1 MTGIAPFAWTV
12 ARNASLSYPLSAK
25 TYCAVLSESSASACV
40 ISWAAPWVTLTS
52 IGLPSEST
60 SACILLLKT
69 PQLRPRPSC
78 SRPRLP
84 FLRAHSVLMSTH
96 NRGVQ
101 HQLFNVC
108 CYGKQ
113 PAWERQ
119 VQPKKAP
126 SESRIYPR
134 DFDTFARG

>member
-52 IGLPSEST
+52 IALPSETT
-60 SACILLLKT
+60 SAWILLLNT
-69 PQLRPRPSC
+69 PHLRPSPSC
-78 SRPRLP
+78 CRPRLP
-84 FLRAHSVLMSTH
+84 FLRARSVLMSTH

-101 HQLFNVC
+101 RQLFNVC
-108 CYGKQ
+108 CYGEQ
-113 PAWERQ
+113 PEYHLPYAFQ
-119 VQPKKAP
+119 CPP
-126 SESRIYPR
+126 
-134 DFDTFARG
+134 